1 MIGPLAIRAAAAGAL
16 LLALAGPVAA
26 AAVTPSVTAAVDLGG
41 APGYVRADA
50 GSPLAGV
57 QLFVRAGLDRQ
68 TDAQNGLAAL
78 TAEAVLR
85 TPVDGLA
92 LTDAVAARG
101 GSLEYAVAS
110 RYVRF
115 HLQAAPAALAGL
127 APLLAR
133 ALAAPA
139 TDPATLAAARAALGE
154 RIAEDERSAILTG
167 LGMVRTAYYRDGPA
181 QPPLGTP
188 GALTAFAAADVA
200 AFHDRWYVRG
210 SAYLAEVGRT
220 GPASDIAARA
230 LVAALPAG
238 TAPPATAPSTR
249 PFGKEPR
256 RLVTHRDI
264 GSPYLVLGFA
274 APALG
279 GRDFAGALVVRAL
292 LSEVLERSGATTL
305 PPQRRG
311 AGTIYGYDVDP
322 AQLALWI
329 NGGQVDPSTGLGT
342 VAAVVK
348 AAAQKPLAP
357 AVLARYKETARGAW
371 QLESVTLE
379 ERGEAIGNA
388 VAQGLDPAALDA
400 IPAAVD
406 AVSAA
411 DVQRVAKRWFQQF
424 DVALVLPRADGG

>member
-1 MIGPLAIRAAAAGAL
+1 MIRRLATGAL
-16 LLALAGPVAA
+16 LLALVGAEPPPAA
-26 AAVTPSVTAAVDLGG
+26 AAPLATATVDLGG

-50 GSPLAGV
+50 GSPLAGL

-68 TDAQNGLAAL
+68 SGAQNGLAAL
-78 TAEAVLR
+78 AAETVLR

-92 LTDAVAARG
+92 LADAVAARG
-101 GSLEYAVAS
+101 GSLEYAVAP

-115 HLQAAPAALAGL
+115 HLEAAPEALAGL

-154 RIAEDERSAILTG
+154 RIAEDDRNPVLTG
-167 LGMVRTAYYRDGPA
+167 VGMVRASFYRDAPGQPA
-181 QPPLGTP
+181 LGTP
-188 GALTAFAAADVA
+188 GSLTLFAPADVR

-210 SAYLAEVGRT
+210 GAYLAEVGRT
-220 GPASDIAARA
+220 GPASDAAARA

-238 TAPPATAPSTR
+238 SSPPEPALVTR
-249 PFGKEPR
+249 PFVKEPR
-256 RLVTHRDI
+256 RLVTHRDV
-264 GSPYLVLGFA
+264 GAPFLVLGFA

-279 GRDFAGALVVRAL
+279 SRDFAAALVVRAL
-292 LSEVLERSGATTL
+292 LGEALARSGATTL
-305 PPQRRG
+305 GPQRRG
-311 AGTIYGYDVDP
+311 LGTIYGYDADP

-329 NGGQVDPSTGLGT
+329 NGAQIDPATGLGT
-342 VAAVVK
+342 LSAVVK
-348 AAAQKPLAP
+348 AAAQKPLA
-357 AVLARYKETARGAW
+357 AGVLARYKQTARGAW

-379 ERGEAIGNA
+379 DRAWAIGNA
-388 VAQGLDPAALDA
+388 AALGLDPAALDA

-424 DVALVLPRADGG
+424 DVALVLPRSE

>member
-1 MIGPLAIRAAAAGAL
+1 VIRAAAAAAL
-16 LLALAGPVAA
+16 LLALAAPAA
-26 AAVTPSVTAAVDLGG
+26 ALAAGALPATATVDLGG

-68 TDAQNGLAAL
+68 SGSQNGLAAL

-85 TPVDGLA
+85 TPVDGVA
-92 LTDAVAARG
+92 LTDAITARG
-101 GSLEYAVAS
+101 GSLEYFVAP

-127 APLLAR
+127 TPLLAR
-133 ALAAPA
+133 ALTAPA
-139 TDPATLAAARAALGE
+139 TDPATLSAARAALGA
-154 RIAEDERSAILTG
+154 RIAEDERNPVLAG
-167 LGMVRTAYYRDGPA
+167 LGMVRASFYRDGPG

-188 GALTAFAAADVA
+188 GALTAFAPADVQ

-220 GPASDIAARA
+220 GPASDAAARA

-238 TAPPATAPSTR
+238 TAPAAPVVSTR
-249 PFGKEPR
+249 PFVKEPR
-256 RLVTHRDI
+256 RLVTRRDI
-264 GSPYLVLGFA
+264 GSPYVVLGFA
-274 APALG
+274 APDLG
-279 GRDFAGALVVRAL
+279 SRDFAAALVVRAL
-292 LSEVLERSGATTL
+292 LGEVLERPGATTL
-305 PPQRRG
+305 SPQRRG
-311 AGTIYGYDVDP
+311 IGTIYGYDVAP
-322 AQLALWI
+322 AQFALWI
-329 NGGQVDPSTGLGT
+329 NGAQIDPSTGLGT
-342 VAAVVK
+342 LAAVVK

-371 QLESVTLE
+371 RLESVTLE
-379 ERGEAIGNA
+379 DRAWAIGNA
-388 VAQGLDPAALDA
+388 VAQGLDPSALDT

-406 AVSAA
+406 AVTAA

-424 DVALVLPRADGG
+424 DVALVLPRAGGG

>member
-1 MIGPLAIRAAAAGAL
+1 MIRAIAAGAL
-16 LLALAGPVAA
+16 LLALLGPAAAPPAA
-26 AAVTPSVTAAVDLGG
+26 AAPLATATLDLGG

-68 TDAQNGLAAL
+68 SGSQNGLAAL

-85 TPVDGLA
+85 TPLDGVPLVDA
-92 LTDAVAARG
+92 ITARG
-101 GSLEYAVAS
+101 GSLEYAVAP

-115 HLQAAPAALAGL
+115 HLQAAPEALAGL

-154 RIAEDERSAILTG
+154 RIAEDERDPVLTG
-167 LGMVRTAYYRDGPA
+167 LGMVRSSYYRDGPA

-188 GALTAFAAADVA
+188 GALTVYGPADVR
-200 AFHDRWYVRG
+200 AFHQRWYVRG

-220 GPASDIAARA
+220 GPASDAAARA

-238 TAPPATAPSTR
+238 TAPPAPALTTR

-256 RLVTHRDI
+256 RLITRRDI
-264 GSPYLVLGFA
+264 GAPFVVLGFA
-274 APALG
+274 APPLG
-279 GRDFAGALVVRAL
+279 SRDFAAALVVRAL
-292 LSEVLERSGATTL
+292 LGEVLQRSGATTL

-311 AGTIYGYDVDP
+311 LGTIYAYDVAPAQFVLWMNGGRIDP
-322 AQLALWI
+322 A
-329 NGGQVDPSTGLGT
+329 TGLGT
-342 VAAVVK
+342 MSAVVK

-357 AVLARYKETARGAW
+357 AVLGRYKETARGAW
-371 QLESVTLE
+371 RLESVTLDDQAW
-379 ERGEAIGNA
+379 AIGNA
-388 VAQGLDPAALDA
+388 VAQGLEPAALDA
-400 IPAAVD
+400 VPAAID
-406 AVSAA
+406 GVSAA

-424 DVALVLPRADGG
+424 DVALVLPRAAGG